1 MEIKIN
7 GSHLK
12 GTQDTMNMKL
22 VCLPA
27 RGKRIFNPDEMD
39 AELCLSDIGVNYVI
53 AEIHTGDKD
62 SSNALCEEIARRF
75 NEFPEELKR

>member
-7 GSHLK
+7 WSYLK
-12 GTQDTMNMKL
+12 ATHNTKNMKL
-22 VCLPA
+22 VCLTA
-27 RGKRIFNPDEMD
+27 RGKRECQPDEID
-39 AELCLSDIGVNYVI
+39 AELCISDGCNYVI

-62 SSNALCEEIARRF
+62 SSNALCEEIVRRF